1 MNKIKYIII
10 DVDGTMTDGG
20 IYYDNNGNELK
31 EFNVKDGPGFFAFR
45 EAGIKVV
52 VVTGR
57 ESQAVLTRMTEM
69 KVDYLFQN
77 VKNKDAFLERFISDN
92 GIEREE
98 LAYIGDD
105 MNDYFPAKKWAGYI
119 ACPADA
125 CKEMLDL
132 ADYVSKASGGYGV
145 VRDVAE
151 HILSED
157 NQWFEIMKKIY
168 ED

>member
-1 MNKIKYIII
+1 MNKLKYVVI

-20 IYYDNNGNELK
+20 IYYDNSGNELK
-31 EFNVKDGPGFFAFR
+31 KFNTRDAAGFFAFR

-57 ESQAVLTRMTEM
+57 ESQAVLTRMNEM

-77 VKNKDAFLERFISDN
+77 VKNKDIFLERFICDN

-125 CKEMLDL
+125 CKEIKQIAEM
-132 ADYVSKASGGYGV
+132 VSVKNGGYGA
-145 VRDVAE
+145 VRDIIEKYLEGKNLWKEA
-151 HILSED
+151 INS
-157 NQWFEIMKKIY
+157 IY
-168 ED
+168 AG